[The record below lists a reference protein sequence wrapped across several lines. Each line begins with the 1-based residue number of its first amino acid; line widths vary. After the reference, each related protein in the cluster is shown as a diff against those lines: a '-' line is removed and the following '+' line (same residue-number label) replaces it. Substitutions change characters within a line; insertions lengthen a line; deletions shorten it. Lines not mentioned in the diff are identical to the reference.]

1 MEKLLATLTKSG
13 DAFTFVASTSSVDRM
28 GDTVEQDFDLAE
40 YLRNPVVLFGHDHDQ
55 PVGKAL
61 DVRFENGQLVA
72 DIEFAPTERG
82 QEIKALVDHGTLR
95 ALSIGFT
102 PGDTQVR
109 ADGGL
114 SFAKNSLL
122 EISIVPVPA
131 NPDALRIKSTQE
143 TEIMSDVLAPTPEL
157 KPVSAAAPEGLMSQI
172 SKALPALQSGQSF
185 RTEVKSLSGLNGS
198 GTTQIGLPPQHIGM
212 VDMTTRLPSRLIDLI
227 SRVGT
232 TNPSVHYVQIA
243 LSQNNAAQ
251 VPELGLKPESQL
263 SAVSKMLDIP
273 TWAHWASASKQVLA
287 DVAGLQSLIGSSLV
301 EGLTRIVD
309 AHVYEV
315 LSTNATAFLPTSD
328 MNDTVAELH
337 LRIQQA
343 GGSNA
348 VVALNPSDYFSLM
361 TNKTAGSGEYLG
373 LSQIPGQTVIAC
385 PSIPVGKI
393 LGFDRSAAVLFERES
408 TSVFVG
414 YHGQQF
420 ITNEITVLVEGRCAA
435 GVLNPNLVMIGDLPA
450 ARLPTTVTTG
460 EQPPANPVDNQLW
473 FNSANA
479 SMAIWYDN
487 TWVQISSGA
496 AAAK

>member
-1 MEKLLATLTKSG
+1 
-13 DAFTFVASTSSVDRM
+13 
-28 GDTVEQDFDLAE
+28 
-40 YLRNPVVLFGHDHDQ
+40 
-55 PVGKAL
+55 
-61 DVRFENGQLVA
+61 
-72 DIEFAPTERG
+72 
-82 QEIKALVDHGTLR
+82 
-95 ALSIGFT
+95 
-102 PGDTQVR
+102 
-109 ADGGL
+109 
-114 SFAKNSLL
+114 
-122 EISIVPVPA
+122 VPA

-143 TEIMSDVLAPTPEL
+143 APIMSDTQVIVPEL
-157 KPVSAAAPEGLMSQI
+157 KSVSQAAPEGLMSQI

-185 RTEVKSLSGLNGS
+185 RTEVKSLSGLSGS
-198 GTTQIGLPPQHIGM
+198 GTTQIGLPPAHIGM
-212 VDMTTRLPSRLIDLI
+212 IDQTVRLPSRLIDLI

-243 LSQNNAAQ
+243 LSANNAAQ

-263 SAVSKMLDIP
+263 SAVSKTLDIP

-348 VVALNPSDYFSLM
+348 VVALNPSDYFALM

-393 LGFDRSAAVLFERES
+393 LGFDRSSAVLFERES

>member
-1 MEKLLATLTKSG
+1 MEKSLTQITKAG
-13 DAFTFVASTSSVDRM
+13 DRYSFIASTPVLDRHK
-28 GDTVEQDFDLAE
+28 DVVTQDFNLDA
-40 YLRNPVVLFGHDHDQ
+40 YRKNPVILFDHSHAH
-55 PVGKAL
+55 PIGKAL
-61 DVRFENGQLVA
+61 DVRIEDGSLVA
-72 DIEFAPTERG
+72 DIQFASTRLG
-82 QEIKALVDHGTLR
+82 QEVKTLVDEGVLS
-95 ALSIGFT
+95 ALSIGFLSDDVT
-102 PGDTQVR
+102 SN
-109 ADGGL
+109 AEGGL
-114 SFAKNSLL
+114 NLRQNQLL
-122 EISIVPVPA
+122 EISVVAVPS
-131 NPDALRIKSTQE
+131 NPDSLRIKSTQE
-143 TEIMSDVLAPTPEL
+143 DQIMSDVLAPTPEL
-157 KPVSAAAPEGLMSQI
+157 KSVTQSAPEGLMSQI
-172 SKALPALQSGQSF
+172 SKALPELQAGRSF
-185 RTEVKSLSGLNGS
+185 KTEVKSLSGLNGS

-337 LRIQQA
+337 LRISQA
-343 GGSNA
+343 GGSSI
-348 VVALNPSDYFSLM
+348 VVAVNPSDYFALM
-361 TNKTAGSGEYLG
+361 TSKASGSGEYLG

-393 LGFDRSAAVLFERES
+393 LGFDRSSAVLFERES

-473 FNSANA
+473 FNSADGTM
-479 SMAIWYDN
+479 SIWYDGA
-487 TWVQISSGA
+487 WVEVTSRVT
-496 AAAK
+496 AK